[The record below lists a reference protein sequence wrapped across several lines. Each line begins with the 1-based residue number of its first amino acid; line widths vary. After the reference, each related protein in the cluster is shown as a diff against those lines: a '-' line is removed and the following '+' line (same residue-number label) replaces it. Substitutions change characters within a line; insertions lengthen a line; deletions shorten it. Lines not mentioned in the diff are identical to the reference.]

1 MPTIPAPRSTCDPL
15 HAADTF
21 IVSLHTVVHAPRQT
35 ARTRA
40 VLRACRD
47 GVDRFAPGIDAG
59 ARVIDTRNCRAVDGV
74 LLLDNRLSAGETCI
88 VEYEVSRPPADHWEQ
103 VLTTSAWDLVIQV
116 RFHPAAAPARCLGY
130 QETADRVIE
139 TPVALTGGQSAHIV
153 TLDARPGVHGIR
165 WEWHPGESRSR
176 TLRM

>member
-1 MPTIPAPRSTCDPL
+1 MPTIPAPRSTRDAL

-47 GVDRFAPGIDAG
+47 DVDRFLPGIEPG
-59 ARVIDTRNCRAVDGV
+59 ARVIDTRNCRSVGGV
-74 LLLDNRLSAGETCI
+74 LLLDHRLLAGETFI

-103 VLTTSAWDLVIQV
+103 VLATSAWDLVIQV
-116 RFHPAAAPARCLGY
+116 RFHPAAPPARCLGY
-130 QETADRVIE
+130 RGIADRMVE
-139 TPVALTGGQSAHIV
+139 TPVSLTGDLSAHTV

-165 WEWHPGESRSR
+165 WEWS
-176 TLRM
+176 